1 MAGNWRLVSCMSSK
15 IILIVDDEERV
26 LQLIN
31 DILSTKGY
39 DVLTAMSGKEAIRK
53 SKKSLPDL
61 IVMDIMMP
69 DIDGAEAVKLLKEDP
84 KTKDIPILFLSGII
98 MKEEGKSDMNI
109 NVGGDFYSALSKPF
123 GTDELL
129 TAVDKLLEH

>member
-1 MAGNWRLVSCMSSK
+1 MSNK
-15 IILIVDDEERV
+15 IILTVDDEARI

-39 DVLTAMSGKEAIRK
+39 DVLKASSGKEAIRK

-84 KTKDIPILFLSGII
+84 STNDIPILFLSGII
-98 MKEEGKSDMNI
+98 MKEEGKSDMDI
-109 NVGGDFYSALSKPF
+109 NVGGNFYSALPKPF
-123 GTDELL
+123 GAEELL
-129 TAVDKLLEH
+129 TAVDKLLEC

>member
-1 MAGNWRLVSCMSSK
+1 MSNK
-15 IILIVDDEERV
+15 TILTVDDEERV

-98 MKEEGKSDMNI
+98 MKEEGKSDMDI

-129 TAVDKLLEH
+129 TAVNKLLEH

>member
-1 MAGNWRLVSCMSSK
+1 MSNK
-15 IILIVDDEERV
+15 TILTVDDEERV

-39 DVLTAMSGKEAIRK
+39 DVISAGSGKEAIRK

-84 KTKDIPILFLSGII
+84 ATKDIPILFLSGII
-98 MKEEGKSDMNI
+98 MKESGKSEQDI
-109 NVGGDFYSALSKPF
+109 NVGGDFYSALPKPF
-123 GTDELL
+123 GAEELL
-129 TAVDKLLEH
+129 TAVDKLLES

>member
-1 MAGNWRLVSCMSSK
+1 MSNK
-15 IILIVDDEERV
+15 TILTVDDEERV

-53 SKKSLPDL
+53 TKKSLPDL

-84 KTKDIPILFLSGII
+84 ATKDIPILFLSGII
-98 MKEEGKSDMNI
+98 MKEEGKSDMDI
-109 NVGGDFYSALSKPF
+109 NVGGDFYSALPKPF
-123 GTDELL
+123 GAEELL
-129 TAVDKLLEH
+129 TAVDKLLEC

>member
-1 MAGNWRLVSCMSSK
+1 MSNKK
-15 IILIVDDEERV
+15 ILTVDDEDRIV
-26 LQLIN
+26 QIIQ

-39 DVLTAMSGKEAIRK
+39 EVVTATNGKEAIRK

-84 KTKDIPILFLSGII
+84 ATKDIPILFLSGII
-98 MKEEGKSDMNI
+98 MKEEGKSDMDI
-109 NVGGDFYSALSKPF
+109 NVGGDFYSALPKPF
-123 GTDELL
+123 GADELL
-129 TAVDKLLEH
+129 TAVDKLLEC

>member
-1 MAGNWRLVSCMSSK
+1 MSNK
-15 IILIVDDEERV
+15 TILTVDDEERV

-84 KTKDIPILFLSGII
+84 TTKDIPILFLSGII
-98 MKEEGKSDMNI
+98 MKEEGKSDMDI
-109 NVGGDFYSALSKPF
+109 NVGGDFYSALPKPF
-123 GTDELL
+123 GADELL
-129 TAVDKLLEH
+129 TAVDKLLEC

>member
-1 MAGNWRLVSCMSSK
+1 MSNK
-15 IILIVDDEERV
+15 IILTVDDEERV

-39 DVLTAMSGKEAIRK
+39 DVLTAASGKEAIRK

-84 KTKDIPILFLSGII
+84 ATKDIPILFLSGII
-98 MKEEGKSDMNI
+98 MKEEGKSDMDI
-109 NVGGDFYSALSKPF
+109 NVGGDFYSALPKPF
-123 GTDELL
+123 GAEELL
-129 TAVDKLLEH
+129 TAVDKLLEC

>member
-1 MAGNWRLVSCMSSK
+1 MSNK
-15 IILIVDDEERV
+15 IILTVDDEERV

-39 DVLTAMSGKEAIRK
+39 DVLTAASGKEAIRK

-84 KTKDIPILFLSGII
+84 ATKDIPILFLSGII
-98 MKEEGKSDMNI
+98 MKEEGKSDMDINI
-109 NVGGDFYSALSKPF
+109 GGDFYSALPKPF
-123 GTDELL
+123 GAEELL
-129 TAVDKLLEH
+129 TAVDKLLEC

>member
-1 MAGNWRLVSCMSSK
+1 MSNK
-15 IILIVDDEERV
+15 TILTVDDEERV

-39 DVLTAMSGKEAIRK
+39 DVLTAASGKEAIRK

-84 KTKDIPILFLSGII
+84 ATKDIPILFLSGII
-98 MKEEGKSDMNI
+98 MKEDRE
-109 NVGGDFYSALSKPF
+109 VGDETLTLVVISTAPF
-123 GTDELL
+123 PNPLGQ
-129 TAVDKLLEH
+129 KNC

>member
-1 MAGNWRLVSCMSSK
+1 MSNK
-15 IILIVDDEERV
+15 IILTVDDEARI

-53 SKKSLPDL
+53 TKKSLPDL

-84 KTKDIPILFLSGII
+84 STKDIPILFLSGII
-98 MKEEGKSDMNI
+98 MKEEGKSDMDI
-109 NVGGDFYSALSKPF
+109 NVGGNFYSALPKPF
-123 GTDELL
+123 GAEELL
-129 TAVDKLLEH
+129 TAVDKLLEC

>member
-1 MAGNWRLVSCMSSK
+1 MRNAHPEGSMSNK
-15 IILIVDDEERV
+15 TILTVDDEERV

-84 KTKDIPILFLSGII
+84 TTKDIPILFLSGII
-98 MKEEGKSDMNI
+98 MKEEGKSDMDI
-109 NVGGDFYSALSKPF
+109 NVGGDFYSALPKPF
-123 GTDELL
+123 GADELL

>member
-1 MAGNWRLVSCMSSK
+1 MSNK
-15 IILIVDDEERV
+15 TILTVDDEERV

-53 SKKSLPDL
+53 TKKSLPDL

-84 KTKDIPILFLSGII
+84 TTKDIPILFLSGII
-98 MKEEGKSDMNI
+98 MKEEGKSDMDI
-109 NVGGDFYSALSKPF
+109 NVGGDFYSALPKPF
-123 GTDELL
+123 GADELL
-129 TAVDKLLEH
+129 TAVDNLLEH

>member
-1 MAGNWRLVSCMSSK
+1 MSNK
-15 IILIVDDEERV
+15 TILTVDDEERV

-31 DILSTKGY
+31 DILCTKGY
-39 DVLTAMSGKEAIRK
+39 DVLTAGSGKEAIRK

-84 KTKDIPILFLSGII
+84 TTKDIPILFLSGII
-98 MKEEGKSDMNI
+98 MKEEGKSDMDI
-109 NVGGDFYSALSKPF
+109 NVGGDFYRALSKPF
-123 GTDELL
+123 GADELL
-129 TAVDKLLEH
+129 TAVGKLLEN

>member
-1 MAGNWRLVSCMSSK
+1 MSNK
-15 IILIVDDEERV
+15 TILTVDDEERV

-39 DVLTAMSGKEAIRK
+39 DVLTAGSGKEAIRK

-69 DIDGAEAVKLLKEDP
+69 DLDGAEAVKLLKEDP
-84 KTKDIPILFLSGII
+84 ATKDIPILFLSGII
-98 MKEEGKSDMNI
+98 MKEEGKSDIDI
-109 NVGGDFYSALSKPF
+109 NVGGDFYSALPKPF
-123 GTDELL
+123 GAEELL
-129 TAVDKLLEH
+129 TAVHNLLEN

>member
-1 MAGNWRLVSCMSSK
+1 MSNK
-15 IILIVDDEERV
+15 TILTVDDEERV

-53 SKKSLPDL
+53 TKKSLPDL

-69 DIDGAEAVKLLKEDP
+69 DIDGAEAVKLIKEDSS
-84 KTKDIPILFLSGII
+84 TKDIPILFLSGII
-98 MKEEGKSDMNI
+98 MKEEGKSDMDI
-109 NVGGDFYSALSKPF
+109 NVGGDFYSALPKPF
-123 GTDELL
+123 GADELL

>member
-1 MAGNWRLVSCMSSK
+1 MSNK
-15 IILIVDDEERV
+15 TILTVDDEERV

-53 SKKSLPDL
+53 TKKSLPDL

-84 KTKDIPILFLSGII
+84 ATKDIPILFLSGII
-98 MKEEGKSDMNI
+98 MKEEGKSDMDI
-109 NVGGDFYSALSKPF
+109 NVGGDFYSALPKPF
-123 GTDELL
+123 GAEELL
-129 TAVDKLLEH
+129 TAVDKLLES

>member
-1 MAGNWRLVSCMSSK
+1 MSNK
-15 IILIVDDEERV
+15 TILTVDDEERV

-39 DVLTAMSGKEAIRK
+39 DVLTATSGKEAIRK

-84 KTKDIPILFLSGII
+84 STKDIPILFLSGII
-98 MKEEGKSDMNI
+98 MKEKGKSETDI
-109 NVGGDFYSALSKPF
+109 NVGGDFYSALPKPF
-123 GTDELL
+123 GAEELL
-129 TAVDKLLEH
+129 TAVHRLLEN

>member
-1 MAGNWRLVSCMSSK
+1 MSK
-15 IILIVDDEERV
+15 KTILTVDDEERV

-39 DVLTAMSGKEAIRK
+39 NVLTATSGKEAIRK

-69 DIDGAEAVKLLKEDP
+69 DIDGAEAVKLLKEDAS
-84 KTKDIPILFLSGII
+84 TKEIPILFLSGII
-98 MKEEGKSDMNI
+98 MREDGKSNMDI
-109 NVGGDFYSALSKPF
+109 NVGGDFYSALPKPF
-123 GTDELL
+123 GAEELL
-129 TAVDKLLEH
+129 TAVHRLLEN

>member
-1 MAGNWRLVSCMSSK
+1 MLNK
-15 IILIVDDEERV
+15 TILTVDDEERV

-31 DILSTKGY
+31 DILCTKGY
-39 DVLTAMSGKEAIRK
+39 DVLTAGSGKEAIRK

-84 KTKDIPILFLSGII
+84 STKDIPLLLGSNRGQLKWF
-98 MKEEGKSDMNI
+98 KSDMDI
-109 NVGGDFYSALSKPF
+109 NVGGDFYRALSKPF
-123 GTDELL
+123 GADELL